1 MDNMKAY
8 LFAQAMDNESP
19 DDWYEYK
26 LHSLEKITD
35 ENDQSWVNKLI
46 FELTENGKREV
57 FNNIECFYRCTSNRF
72 LDFIFLIDNLQEDK
86 IGRQSKTA
94 LIIKDYQ
101 DNPLDFEKILT
112 AFWSRTD
119 RNSATVESVAQQ
131 CKSVL
136 EIIKK
141 KRNKKSYL
149 VPIALVGLSI
159 ILVFLFQKL
168 SKG

>member
-8 LFAQAMDNESP
+8 LFAQAMDNESS

-26 LHSLEKITD
+26 LYSLEKITN

-46 FELTENGKREV
+46 FELTEDGKREV
-57 FNNIECFYRCTSNRF
+57 FKNIECFYRCTSNNLF
-72 LDFIFLIDNLQEDK
+72 DFIFLIDNLQEDK

-101 DNPLDFEKILT
+101 DNPLDFEKILIT
-112 AFWSRTD
+112 FWSKTD
-119 RNSATVESVAQQ
+119 RNSAMVESLAQQ

-136 EIIKK
+136 EIIK

-149 VPIALVGLSI
+149 VPIALVSLGI